1 MSSIT
6 FLPIQLT
13 YGMHIAEGFLPQLWS
28 LFWFVV
34 FLPCLMIS
42 IRYMTKQFKINPKIK
57 MLYVLMAAFAFTL
70 SSLKIPSLAGSC
82 SHPTGMGL
90 GAIIVGP
97 LPMMA
102 IGTVVLLLQA
112 LLIAHGGL
120 TTLGAN
126 AFSMA
131 IVGPLVSFGLYKG
144 LEKLGVSQKIRVFI
158 AAFIGSLST
167 YLVTSIQLGIAF
179 SNGNILET
187 VVKFIGV
194 FMVTQVPISLAEGLL
209 TVVVFNL
216 LSDAQLTDPIVNES
230 L

>member
-1 MSSIT
+1 MSSIA
-6 FLPIQLT
+6 FLPIQLS
-13 YGMHIAEGFLPQLWS
+13 YGMHIAEGFLPQIWS
-28 LFWFVV
+28 LFWSIA
-34 FLPCLMIS
+34 FLPFLILS
-42 IRYMTKQFKINPKIK
+42 IRYITKQFRLNPKNR

-131 IVGPLVSFGLYKG
+131 VVGPLVSFGLYKG
-144 LEKLGVSQKIRVFI
+144 LEKIGVSQKIRVFV

-167 YLVTSIQLGIAF
+167 YLVTSIQLGVAF
-179 SNGNILET
+179 SGGNIIET

-216 LSDAQLTDPIVNES
+216 MSDAQLTDRIQTEVH
-230 L
+230 